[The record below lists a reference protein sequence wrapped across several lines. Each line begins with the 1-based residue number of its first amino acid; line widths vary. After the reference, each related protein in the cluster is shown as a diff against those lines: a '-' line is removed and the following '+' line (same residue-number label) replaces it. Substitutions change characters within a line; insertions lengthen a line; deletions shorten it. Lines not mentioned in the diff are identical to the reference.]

1 MRKATQG
8 RTRLQWNLFTQ
19 LEDLEYA
26 DDICLISEKQQHLEQ
41 KRRVANEA
49 KKVGLN
55 INKKKTK
62 IMTVNT
68 ARQVKII
75 LEGEVLE
82 DVDRSC
88 YLGSMINNGGAD
100 EDVKTRIGKA
110 QNAFNTMSKIRLS
123 RYLSTKTKFR
133 IISTTP
139 IRILL

>member
-41 KRRVANEA
+41 KIREANEA

-55 INKKKTK
+55 INKKETK

-75 LEGEVLE
+75 IGGELLE

-100 EDVKTRIGKA
+100 EDVKTRIGEA
-110 QNAFNTMSKIRLS
+110 QNAFNMMSKIRH
-123 RYLSTKTKFR
+123 LSTKTKVR

-139 IRILL
+139 IIILL